1 MDKDENAGDTLL
13 KIPNYSTKTMY
24 WEYMENIISERNPDM
39 IVDPSVIIDG
49 LRTMTFNDDYIQFF
63 EDFHKNFVSKISI
76 SDLENF
82 SEKNVKFL
90 LLGIIFQSGYFIP
103 ISELENSD
111 GYSDIYLQRRNDIY
125 PKITT
130 DWIWELK
137 YIKQA
142 ESRNKKL
149 FESMKKDAKEKLHR
163 YKKSNLFKNRTDVR
177 YLAVIFTGK
186 TNYWIEEY
194 I

>member
-1 MDKDENAGDTLL
+1 
-13 KIPNYSTKTMY
+13 MY

-63 EDFHKNFVSKISI
+63 EDFHKNFVSKISNR
-76 SDLENF
+76 DLENF